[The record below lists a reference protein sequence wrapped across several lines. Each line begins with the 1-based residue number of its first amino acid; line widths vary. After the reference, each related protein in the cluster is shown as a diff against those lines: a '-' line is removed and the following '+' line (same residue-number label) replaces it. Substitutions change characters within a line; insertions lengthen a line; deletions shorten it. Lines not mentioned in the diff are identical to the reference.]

1 MARSDIRLRVAVNE
15 LLDYCSTVDIEQTL
29 PSEIELAET
38 LNCSRTIVRSAL
50 GHLKDQ
56 GILDWEGR
64 KKILLRKPTQTD
76 RMPVT
81 ESFNSPQELESEFLD
96 WVLRFDIPPNTPLN
110 VTQLAR
116 QFSVIP
122 QMLQQFLAE
131 LSRYGIVDRRP
142 RGGWLLRGFTKEFA
156 VELSDFRTLLELNAV
171 QQFIGLPDTHAAW
184 QSLNDIED
192 RHHAL
197 LQRIDVDYHD
207 FSKLDEDLHNLI
219 NSVVENRFTVD
230 FQKVIS
236 LIFHYHFQWN
246 KSDERARNEAAIHE
260 HLTMIRA
267 LKSRRSDDVRDA
279 TLLHLE
285 TAKQTLLSALR
296 ANQHV

>member
-15 LLDYCSTVDIEQTL
+15 LLDFCSTVELEQTL
-29 PSEIELAET
+29 PSETELAER

-50 GHLKDQ
+50 GHLQDR
-56 GILDWEGR
+56 GVLDWQGR
-64 KKILLRKPTQTD
+64 RKTLLRKPAEAD

-81 ESFNSPQELESEFLD
+81 ESFNSPVELESEFLD

-116 QFSVIP
+116 QFSVTP

-171 QQFIGLPDTHAAW
+171 QHFIKLPQEHAAW
-184 QSLNDIED
+184 QSLSDIEG

-197 LQRIDVDYHD
+197 LARIDADYHD

-219 NSVVENRFTVD
+219 NGVVKNRFTVD
-230 FQKVIS
+230 FQNVIS

-260 HLTMIRA
+260 HLTIIEA
-267 LKSRRSDDVRDA
+267 LKSRHSDEVREA

-285 TAKQTLLSALR
+285 TAKQTLLASLR
-296 ANQHV
+296 ANDHP